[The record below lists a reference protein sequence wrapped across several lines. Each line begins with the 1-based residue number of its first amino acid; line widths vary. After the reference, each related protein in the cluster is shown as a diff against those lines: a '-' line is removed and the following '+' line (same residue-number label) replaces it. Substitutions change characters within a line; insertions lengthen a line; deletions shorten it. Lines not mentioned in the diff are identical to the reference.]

1 MAHRIA
7 VTTTDRLTVFQHFG
21 RAEAFHIVDIDG
33 DVYSFVEARRAESA
47 CREGGHDASRFDA
60 ILELLSDCEAIVTG
74 KIGPGAAEY
83 LLRRGMRVF
92 EGPGVIEKVLDTIIA
107 RRMLE
112 DRREDAA
119 GGTAEEAGLQIGS
132 SGM

>member
-21 RAEAFHIVDIDG
+21 RAETFHIVDIEG
-33 DVYSFVEARRAESA
+33 DAYTFAEVRHVEKA
-47 CREGGHDASRFDA
+47 CGEGGHDESRFDA
-60 ILELLSDCEAIVTG
+60 ILALLQDCEAIVTG
-74 KIGPGAAEY
+74 KIGPGAAEH

-92 EGPGVIEKVLDTIIA
+92 EGPGVLEKVLKIIID

-112 DRREDAA
+112 A
-119 GGTAEEAGLQIGS
+119 Q
-132 SGM
+132 

>member
-21 RAEAFHIVDIDG
+21 RAETFHIVDIEG
-33 DVYSFVEARRAESA
+33 DAYTFVEVRHTEKA
-47 CREGGHDASRFDA
+47 CGEGGHDETRFDA
-60 ILELLSDCEAIVTG
+60 ILTLLSDCEAVVTG

-92 EGPGVIEKVLDTIIA
+92 EGPGVLAHVLDAIIA

-112 DRREDAA
+112 E
-119 GGTAEEAGLQIGS
+119 Q
-132 SGM
+132 